1 MPFKRIYWQIP
12 LILNKEQLAKYNNK
26 TATPEEK
33 REVEAWYETVNGEE
47 AVHTVEEAAQIKAEI
62 FNRIKSRI
70 EAKKEVPVIKNR
82 FKIGTAFWAKAAVLC
97 LVFAAGAFYY
107 LHKNKS
113 ISFASFAKVKQG
125 TIKPGDN
132 NAVLTLADGSTIALN
147 EVANGQI
154 GHQSGASITK
164 TKNGEL
170 VYSFAENTNTQS
182 TAINMVSTPKGGQYH
197 LVLADGTDV
206 WLNAN
211 SSIRFP
217 AAFTGSERK
226 VEITGEVYFEVF
238 KNKAKPFIVSTNQ
251 AEIKVLGT
259 HFNVNAYDDEAFEK
273 TTLLEGAIE
282 LKRGTDKALLSPGLQ
297 ASLSKS
303 SSHIAVREIDDLDAI
318 VAWKNGYFQ
327 FDRADLQSVMRQVS
341 RWYNVSVSYK
351 GPILNKEYSGK
362 IPRRTTAEKLIE
374 MLHYSGIN
382 CTIENNQITVKP

>member
-1 MPFKRIYWQIP
+1 M
-12 LILNKEQLAKYNNK
+12 NKEQLKKYNNK
-26 TATPEEK
+26 TASAEEK
-33 REVEAWYETVNGEE
+33 RAVETWYETVNGAE
-47 AVHTVEEAAQIKAEI
+47 AAHTADEAAQLKEVI
-62 FNRIKSRI
+62 FNRVKSKI
-70 EAKKEVPVIKNR
+70 EAEKEVPVLKNR
-82 FKIGTAFWAKAAVLC
+82 LRISTAFLAKAAVLL
-97 LVFAAGAFYY
+97 LVFSVGAFFY
-107 LHKNKS
+107 LHKNKPV
-113 ISFASFAKVKQG
+113 SFASFIKTKKS

-132 NAVLTLADGSTIALN
+132 NAVLTLADGSTVILN

-154 GHQSGASITK
+154 GQQSGASITK
-164 TKNGEL
+164 TKSGEL
-170 VYSFAENTNTQS
+170 VYSFAANTNAKT
-182 TAINMVSTPKGGQYH
+182 TAINTISTPKGGQYH
-197 LVLADGTDV
+197 LILTDGTNV

-211 SSIRFP
+211 SSIKFP
-217 AAFTGSERK
+217 AAFTGDNRQ

-238 KNKAKPFIVSTNQ
+238 KNKAKPFIVNTSQ
-251 AEIKVLGT
+251 SEIKVLGT

-282 LKRGTDKALLSPGLQ
+282 LKRGADKALLTPGLQ

-303 SSHIAVREIDDLDAI
+303 SSHIAIKEVDDLDAI
-318 VAWKNGYFQ
+318 IAWKNGYFQ

-362 IPRRTTAEKLIE
+362 IPRKTTAEKLIE

>member
-1 MPFKRIYWQIP
+1 M
-12 LILNKEQLAKYNNK
+12 NKEQLAKYNNK

-33 REVEAWYETVNGEE
+33 KAVEAWYETVNGEE
-47 AVHTVEEAAQIKAEI
+47 AVHSTEEAAQLKAMI
-62 FNRIKSRI
+62 FETVKSRI
-70 EAKKEVPVIKNR
+70 DAKKEVPVINNK
-82 FKIGTAFWAKAAVLC
+82 FKISTAFWAKAAVLF

-113 ISFASFAKVKQG
+113 ISFHSTAKVKQT
-125 TIKPGDN
+125 TIRPGDN
-132 NAVLTLADGSTIALN
+132 NAVLTLADGSTIVLN
-147 EVANGQI
+147 KAAVGQI

-170 VYSFAENTNTQS
+170 VYSFAANTNAKS
-182 TAINMVSTPKGGQYH
+182 TSINTVSTPKGGQYH
-197 LVLADGTDV
+197 LVLTDGTDV

-217 AAFTGSERK
+217 AAFTSGERR

-238 KNKAKPFIVSTNQ
+238 KNKAKPFIVNTGQ

-282 LKRGTDKALLSPGLQ
+282 LKRGAEKALLSPGLQ
-297 ASLSKS
+297 ASFSKS
-303 SSHIAVREIDDLDAI
+303 SSHIAVKEVDDLDAV